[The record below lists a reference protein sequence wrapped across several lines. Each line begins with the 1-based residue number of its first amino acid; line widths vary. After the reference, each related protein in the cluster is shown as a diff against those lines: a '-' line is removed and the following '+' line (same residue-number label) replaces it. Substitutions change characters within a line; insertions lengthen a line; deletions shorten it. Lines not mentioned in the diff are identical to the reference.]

1 MEKKVWTEPKPMCEK
16 LLYLI
21 GVPSQYIDNYDTL
34 NKGVMIEVRKLCSL
48 RSMIIANFTG
58 INDEFR
64 NRVQLADISL
74 TARYV
79 ADLAKCGINIVN
91 SGSLSRNIIELN
103 QLIDARMEKI
113 ALGFKHIPQE
123 WIQEIFSMPNGD
135 EIDGVRAAVRKYRQF
150 KNFYPYQ
157 KYINWP
163 FAETPEEQRS

>member
-1 MEKKVWTEPKPMCEK
+1 MAKKEWTEPKPMCEK
-16 LLYLI
+16 LQYLI
-21 GVPSQYIDNYDTL
+21 GVPSQYIDNFDTL
-34 NKGVMIEVRKLCSL
+34 NKGVMIEVRKLCAL

-103 QLIDARMEKI
+103 DEPVFNATEMKSYDVIPVGSTKLMLIGLCGKRFNWAE
-113 ALGFKHIPQE
+113 GVKHE
-123 WIQEIFSMPNGD
+123 
-135 EIDGVRAAVRKYRQF
+135 
-150 KNFYPYQ
+150 
-157 KYINWP
+157 
-163 FAETPEEQRS
+163 